1 MYRAGCAAGQEAA
14 MSVSSHLN
22 PEPERRLWIIH
33 ENLRRTVEWT
43 DLKLGALTGFAALQL
58 ALIRY
63 LLPYGP
69 ASFTA
74 MVLLAVILPVGLLA
88 LSPLIEMPVRTPLL
102 EPRPDKLAAI
112 ESLLEASDISK
123 HPQVELVNRLD
134 KYLGGGITATPYY
147 EDIVGQIVINA
158 RLVSRKRRLL
168 TAACSLAGV
177 AQLAFLGRLL
187 WR

>member
-1 MYRAGCAAGQEAA
+1 

-43 DLKLGALTGFAALQL
+43 DLKLGALTAFAALQL
-58 ALIRY
+58 ALVRY
-63 LLPYGP
+63 LWPDGP
-69 ASFTA
+69 VTYPVMA
-74 MVLLAVILPVGLLA
+74 LLAVILPLGILA
-88 LSPLIEMPVRTPLL
+88 LSPLIEIPIRTPLL
-102 EPRPDKLAAI
+102 EPSPDKLAPI
-112 ESLLEASDISK
+112 ESLLESSDISK

-168 TAACSLAGV
+168 IAGCALAGV
-177 AQLAFLGRLL
+177 VQLALLGQVL